1 MLQGRDTLVI
11 TGVGE
16 RDAGMYQCVA
26 ANSLGEA
33 QASSQISI
41 RDSVPSLRHTFIEQ
55 TLQPGP
61 PVSLKCTALGHPT
74 PVITWT
80 LDGRPLTPSSGHY
93 GGQRVSVGAWV
104 DVGGQVVS
112 QVNISSA
119 GHMDGGLYACAAAN
133 SAGRAEHSARLNVY
147 GGWRGDGEA
156 WEGLGDWM
164 PSFVSVASAVLKHS
178 FDI

>member
-1 MLQGRDTLVI
+1 MPLPPP
-11 TGVGE
+11 
-16 RDAGMYQCVA
+16 
-26 ANSLGEA
+26 
-33 QASSQISI
+33 
-41 RDSVPSLRHTFIEQ
+41 DSVPSLRHTFIEQ

-147 GGWRGDGEA
+147 GGWRGDGE
-156 WEGLGDWM
+156 GVGGDLGDWM